1 MASRQRPQPPPARR
15 PLLQEQRALSRRAQ
29 LWFAGARSAQSE
41 AIVRPLATARNLRQ
55 DEWLSNRSLPPS
67 VLREMH
73 ADGSPDVGNM
83 FDAEMTRTEA
93 RIGKREHDRCLLRA
107 PLVAPRSNVALD
119 MGPVGHIVEDNSGS
133 RLEAS
138 TTRGARTKLSR
149 TSSRFRIPRRPRA
162 ALRKSRCS
170 PVFNM
175 TTAASLD
182 ARSGAMPIL
191 DSLRADEICSQ
202 HDRPRDRGGQ
212 GRLSE
217 ILEILKSYRV

>member
-1 MASRQRPQPPPARR
+1 MPGTTEITSCFSVRLGRIRNVSDREGLADARTPIVPA
-15 PLLQEQRALSRRAQ
+15 
-29 LWFAGARSAQSE
+29 
-41 AIVRPLATARNLRQ
+41 AIT
-55 DEWLSNRSLPPS
+55 
-67 VLREMH
+67 MH
-73 ADGSPDVGNM
+73 IAAVGRH
-83 FDAEMTRTEA
+83 A
-93 RIGKREHDRCLLRA
+93 
-107 PLVAPRSNVALD
+107 APRVAR
-119 MGPVGHIVEDNSGS
+119 PRAHPRRGS
-133 RLEAS
+133 RSTSSPSTCAS

-162 ALRKSRCS
+162 ALTKSRCS

-191 DSLRADEICSQ
+191 DSLRADGICSQ